1 MSGGQYLQGS
11 ILYAGGQVGD
21 APSQWNDAIDHVI
34 DGNTSQALYAS
45 IESLRTKN
53 GIITRGIGIAPVLWL
68 GKNVTTII
76 GPLICTYFLIAVL
89 AMGLPYSTFMG
100 AVFTIL
106 VTVLIQLFNL
116 FDPEQLKAYYAVS
129 PVCLEYQADCDKV
142 ARVLY
147 YVITTVFIISVIAA
161 GVISKLEELANRK
174 IFIQIKIMDGHKRC
188 LAKSSK
194 EREDILTAQKESQE
208 NLILSMFPKK
218 VARQLLISIAEQD
231 DDNGANIMD
240 ALGQSMQN
248 VNRSTSPA
256 EPTGL
261 HNKMPSRKSFMNRIG
276 RAAAEMH
283 THVTILFTDIVGFTA
298 MAQTCQPLDVMTFLD
313 ELFVR
318 FDHHV
323 DQDPCLW
330 KVETI
335 GDAFMVASGLNTK
348 WYGCPKVNEHNKDG
362 CAHIIDAGASEQP
375 EDGNDDSDALL
386 CRVGSM
392 SDHVS
397 IEMTSTA
404 YGDKDLKHNTR
415 DGNNSSMSA
424 MSARLAEPPAHAKKH
439 PAAAAAAALRFGL
452 DAVREAGLIVMPNG
466 KRCQIR
472 VGMHTGNV
480 CSGVVGCRMP
490 RYTLFGDTVN
500 TASRMESTGVA
511 GMIQVSEV
519 THALVHA
526 YAECPEVRWECRSA
540 VGVKGKGA
548 MRTYLAVVACEEEG
562 QQ

>member
-1 MSGGQYLQGS
+1 MICVITSGQYIPNSVMYQGGQP
-11 ILYAGGQVGD
+11 GD
-21 APSQWNDAIDHVI
+21 APSQWIDTVGHLI

-45 IESLRTKN
+45 IESLRMKN
-53 GIITRGIGIAPVLWL
+53 GVITRGMGIAPVLWL
-68 GKNVTTII
+68 GKNAATIF
-76 GPLICTYFLIAVL
+76 GPLICPYFLIAVL
-89 AMGLPYSTFMG
+89 AMGLPFSTFTG
-100 AVFTIL
+100 VVITIL
-106 VTVLIQLFNL
+106 LHGVVHLFNL
-116 FDPEQLKAYYAVS
+116 TKPDQIKAYYAVA
-129 PVCLEYQADCDKV
+129 PICLDYQADCDKV
-142 ARVLY
+142 ASVLY
-147 YVITTVFIISVIAA
+147 YVIAA
-161 GVISKLEELANRK
+161 IFLLTMIVVGVISKLEDMASRK
-174 IFIQIKIMDGHKRC
+174 IFIQIKIMDGHKKC
-188 LAKSSK
+188 IAKSSK

-218 VARQLLISIAEQD
+218 VARQLLISITDQN
-231 DDNGANIMD
+231 DDNGTNFVD

-248 VNRSTSPA
+248 RSTSPA
-256 EPTGL
+256 DTTDL
-261 HNKMPSRKSFMNRIG
+261 RNKMPFRTSFMNRIG

-298 MAQTCQPLDVMTFLD
+298 MSQTCQPIDVMTFLD
-313 ELFVR
+313 DLFVR

-335 GDAFMVASGLNTK
+335 GDAFMVASGLNMHGNSSVRSLEQTSRALSSASNTTESVKLLSQTNTK
-348 WYGCPKVNEHNKDG
+348 
-362 CAHIIDAGASEQP
+362 
-375 EDGNDDSDALL
+375 
-386 CRVGSM
+386 
-392 SDHVS
+392 SDHVT
-397 IEMTSTA
+397 IEMSKTSTYKQKDEPRSTELDA
-404 YGDKDLKHNTR
+404 PNETQGRPNDK
-415 DGNNSSMSA
+415 
-424 MSARLAEPPAHAKKH
+424 HAS
-439 PAAAAAAALRFGL
+439 AAAALRFGL
-452 DAVREAGLIVMPNG
+452 EAVREAALLQMPNG
-466 KRCQIR
+466 ERCQIR

-480 CSGVVGCRMP
+480 CSGVVGSRMP

>member
-335 GDAFMVASGLNTK
+335 GDAFMVASGLNMHGNSSVRSLEQTSR
-348 WYGCPKVNEHNKDG
+348 
-362 CAHIIDAGASEQP
+362 ALSSASNTTETESVTLLPQT
-375 EDGNDDSDALL
+375 NAQSDQ
-386 CRVGSM
+386 VT
-392 SDHVS
+392 
-397 IEMTSTA
+397 IEMSNTST
-404 YGDKDLKHNTR
+404 YKQKHEAPLCSTDFDTQNETQGGPNDR
-415 DGNNSSMSA
+415 
-424 MSARLAEPPAHAKKH
+424 H
-439 PAAAAAAALRFGL
+439 AAAAAALRFGL
-452 DAVREAGLIVMPNG
+452 EAVREAALLQMPNG
-466 KRCQIR
+466 ERCQIR

-480 CSGVVGCRMP
+480 CSGVVGSRMP
-490 RYTLFGDTVN
+490 RYCLFGDTVN

-526 YAECPEVRWECRSA
+526 YAGCPAVRWECRGA
-540 VGVKGKGA
+540 VDVKGKGA
-548 MRTYLAVVACEEEG
+548 MRTYFVSSIDG
-562 QQ
+562 DGDPRQDG